1 VIISLWGSFYFVGAE
16 NGYFFAPEGIK
27 WVFFCLKSYKF
38 PRKVEAKID
47 AVVFLVVVFM

>member
-1 VIISLWGSFYFVGAE
+1 MGAE

-47 AVVFLVVVFM
+47 AVVFLVVEIQRNKA